1 MFSNSI
7 NKVSKVL
14 MQITI
19 QIKLI
24 QELKLLSR
32 NQVQLIPQYKI
43 LQIKTKILESK
54 VNKNDIKD
62 RKQANI
68 SIRNK

>member
-1 MFSNSI
+1 
-7 NKVSKVL
+7 
-14 MQITI
+14 MQISN

-32 NQVQLIPQYKI
+32 NQVQLIPQYRI

-54 VNKNDIKD
+54 VNKI
-62 RKQANI
+62 
-68 SIRNK
+68 

>member
-1 MFSNSI
+1 
-7 NKVSKVL
+7 